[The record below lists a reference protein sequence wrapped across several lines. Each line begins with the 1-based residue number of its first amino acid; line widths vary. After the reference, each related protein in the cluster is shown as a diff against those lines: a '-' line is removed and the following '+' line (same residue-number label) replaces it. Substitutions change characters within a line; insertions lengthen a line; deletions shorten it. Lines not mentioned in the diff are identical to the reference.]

1 MDGNFL
7 ISVTVELDPLEYPAE
22 DVKWHAHRIKRALV
36 EMCPNAAVKVKAG
49 RHMWWEPNNDWSRA
63 A

>member
-7 ISVTVELDPLEYPAE
+7 ISVTVELDPLEYQAE
-22 DVKWHAHRIKRALV
+22 DLQWHAHRIKRAVQEL
-36 EMCPNAAVKVKAG
+36 CPDAAVRVRQG
-49 RHMWWEPNNDWSRA
+49 QLRWWEPNNDWSRA